1 MGEVKEAWSRLV
13 KVLSK
18 AARNRRVG
26 RGPRFRAEVYAER
39 LSNFLSPPRGSINS
53 HPPGYNTPL
62 SCIVK
67 TIRIKRSNDNG
78 ADKSFI
84 TPLSPFNKNFLFSF
98 SFTVLHSCFAV
109 SFFFFFRQ
117 AKVFLTSLERRE
129 VASVSPE
136 LSPRRVNTNGD
147 PLRY

>member
-18 AARNRRVG
+18 AARNRRVGG

-98 SFTVLHSCFAV
+98 LHCSPLLF
-109 SFFFFFRQ
+109 SFFFRQ

>member
-26 RGPRFRAEVYAER
+26 GRVSVPRYMPSDYRISSPPLEVLLTPTRPVTTPRFRVLLRPSA
-39 LSNFLSPPRGSINS
+39 LSDRT
-53 HPPGYNTPL
+53 H
-62 SCIVK
+62 
-67 TIRIKRSNDNG
+67 NG

-98 SFTVLHSCFAV
+98 LHCSPLLF
-109 SFFFFFRQ
+109 SFFFRQ